1 MVFSILELYVLV
13 LASWKVIKTV
23 NNTKRLNVSPF
34 GEFLKNKVV
43 ITKPFSVNINSVEP
57 GINRIR
63 KTK

>member
-34 GEFLKNKVV
+34 GRIFKKQSGHYK
-43 ITKPFSVNINSVEP
+43 TFFSQY
-57 GINRIR
+57 
-63 KTK
+63 